1 MHWDEVRG
9 VDFLRLLRH
18 RGNLANCNL
27 QLASS
32 NHFIATVLRGG
43 QEPRRKLASLK
54 LRFCIRNGQKPLE
67 KQLFWAL
74 AGPRGF
80 AAPLQWVGH

>member
-9 VDFLRLLRH
+9 VVFLRLLRH

-32 NHFIATVLRGG
+32 IQLIATVLKGG
-43 QEPRRKLASLK
+43 QEPGRNLASLK
-54 LRFCIRNGQKPLE
+54 RDYLYGYLR
-67 KQLFWAL
+67 
-74 AGPRGF
+74 
-80 AAPLQWVGH
+80 VGVKRDDRWKT

>member
-32 NHFIATVLRGG
+32 NNFIATVLRG
-43 QEPRRKLASLK
+43 QEPGRKLASMKRDYLYGY
-54 LRFCIRNGQKPLE
+54 LRFGVKRDDRWKT
-67 KQLFWAL
+67 
-74 AGPRGF
+74 
-80 AAPLQWVGH
+80 

>member
-43 QEPRRKLASLK
+43 QKPGRKLASLK
-54 LRFCIRNGQKPLE
+54 RDYLYGYLR
-67 KQLFWAL
+67 
-74 AGPRGF
+74 
-80 AAPLQWVGH
+80 VGVKRDDRWKT